1 MGNNLTNQYISA
13 SFQGLVQISGS
24 ELTDGT
30 GSLIPSLD
38 ITASNATTAV
48 SSSHALNAD
57 NAVSASYAVASDT
70 AVSASHALIADS
82 ALAADTATSASHALV
97 SDTSISAS
105 HAVAADTAISSSHA
119 LNADNAV
126 SSSYAVTASFALNV
140 SDPTLQDVTDAG
152 ATTTNNMI
160 IDGPVGVDR
169 KFTVKRNSGV
179 SAHIQSTSTE
189 AIFGTSG
196 SLNSYGV
203 RILGG
208 DSGAFPNSLIHLDS
222 LNGTVVS
229 QSLEV
234 KSALTASGLIYPTAD
249 GTTGQVVT
257 TDGSGNLTFSTP
269 AGGGAAAG
277 LISGS
282 APNSLLSAN
291 YTTTDALAEGSGSIA
306 IGDNAQVTGSTSDN
320 TVVIGKDADSKL
332 NSVRNVIL
340 GYNARMT
347 EDNRNDS
354 VIIGA
359 NANGYQ
365 EGVAIGADAFT
376 IYQAVAVGKSAYT
389 NDNYGIAIGAGARAN
404 NTAGIAIG
412 SGSLSDGNNSVA
424 IGQGAHA
431 TAEGDVVINNGV
443 KDVFEYDKSA
453 DTTTIP
459 SILAITGITD
469 VSASIAAAGG
479 GGAAFPFVGDAE
491 ITGSLDV
498 EGWTNSQHLGISG
511 SDPRNMAMGTGSL
524 ANVTSGVRN
533 TAFGSYYLDNPGSNL
548 FAAGYQITNGNDNS
562 LYGVGAGC
570 RMTGGSNNAFFG
582 VLAGGGTTTGNE
594 NAGFGQGALRD
605 NNGSGNV
612 GIGKWAGY
620 GASGQNGVMVG
631 YKTGFGNSGW
641 RNIILGGNC
650 VGQGASLTT
659 HDKLVIGQDLSPT
672 DNLIYGYHGADTTP
686 GDRFLTVKGLINAG
700 QYSAAPTGA
709 GVQAGSIYFDTTTNK
724 LRCYDGTTWNDLF

>member
-24 ELTDGT
+24 EITDGT

-57 NAVSASYAVASDT
+57 NAVSASYAVTSDT

-119 LNADNAV
+119 LNADNAI

-140 SDPTLQDVTDAG
+140 TDPTLQDVTDAG
-152 ATTTNNMI
+152 AITTDDITTGNILVNTNDIN
-160 IDGPVGVDR
+160 PKV
-169 KFTVKRNSGV
+169 
-179 SAHIQSTSTE
+179 HL
-189 AIFGTSG
+189 SG
-196 SLNSYGV
+196 SAGYNRTYGV
-203 RILGG
+203 TSSFYEPLTSIDYTIVGADQGNGQIILDADGG
-208 DSGAFPNSLIHLDS
+208 TDIKNS
-222 LNGTVVS
+222 
-229 QSLEV
+229 
-234 KSALTASGLIYPTAD
+234 LTASGISYPDTD
-249 GTTGQVVT
+249 GTSGQVVT
-257 TDGSGNLTFSTP
+257 TDGLGNLTFSTP
-269 AGGGAAAG
+269 AGGGADAG

-306 IGDNAQVTGSTSDN
+306 IGDNAQVTGSTSEN
-320 TVVIGKDADSKL
+320 TVVIGKDADSKE
-332 NSVRNVIL
+332 NAVRNVIV
-340 GYNARMT
+340 GYNARMA
-347 EDNRNDS
+347 EANRNDS

-359 NANGYQ
+359 NASGYQ
-365 EGVAIGADAFT
+365 EGVAIGADTFT
-376 IYQAVAVGKSAYT
+376 IYQAVSIGKGAFT
-389 NDNYGIAIGAGARAN
+389 NDNYGIAVGAGARAN

-412 SGSLSDGNNSVA
+412 SGSLSDGNNSIA
-424 IGQGAHA
+424 IGQAAHA

-443 KDVFEYDKSA
+443 KDVFDYDKST

-459 SILAITGITD
+459 STLAITGISD

-511 SDPRNMAMGTGSL
+511 SDPRNMSLGTGSL
-524 ANVTSGVRN
+524 ANITSGVRN
-533 TAFGSYYLDNPGSNL
+533 TAMGSYYLDNPGSNL
-548 FAAGYQITNGNDNS
+548 FTAGYQLTSGNDNTF
-562 LYGVGAGC
+562 YGVGAGT
-570 RMTGGSNNAFFG
+570 RVNSGQNNTAIG
-582 VLAGGGTTTGNE
+582 VLALGGTTTGTDNV
-594 NAGFGQGALRD
+594 AIGGQALRD
-605 NNGSGNV
+605 NNGTANI

-620 GASGQNGVMVG
+620 NASGQNGVMIG
-631 YKTGFGNSGW
+631 HRTGFGNQGW
-641 RNIILGGNC
+641 RNIILGANC

-659 HDKLVIGQDLSPT
+659 HDKLVIGQDLAPT
-672 DNLIYGYHGADTTP
+672 DNLVYGYHGADTTP
-686 GDRFLTVKGLINAG
+686 GDRFLQVKGLINAG

-724 LRCYDGTTWNDLF
+724 LRCYDGSAWNDLF